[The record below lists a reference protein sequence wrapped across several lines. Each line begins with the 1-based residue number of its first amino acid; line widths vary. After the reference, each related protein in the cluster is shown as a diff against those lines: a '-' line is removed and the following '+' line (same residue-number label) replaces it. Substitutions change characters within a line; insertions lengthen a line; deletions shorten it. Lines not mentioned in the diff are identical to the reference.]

1 MVFNLTTMNKKF
13 PILLTVAGMLMINS
27 ACTDLKEQVLD
38 ENLGSTLTD
47 EQTANGLIAPVYA
60 LLPELHKHTNYF
72 ALQEISTD
80 EAILPYRGGTDWGD
94 NGIYLALHA
103 HNSTSTDPNIKG
115 TWDQIVQSI
124 SRSITAITTLSTAND
139 ANSALYLAEARG
151 MRAYYSMMMLDLFGI
166 VFVKEDA
173 GTTSTIVRGAE
184 AVAYIEK
191 EFLAI
196 EPTLQNRAAV
206 GSGRLTKAAVWGLL
220 ARLYLNSAVYKNI
233 YSPQFTFASTD
244 MDKVIE
250 YTDKIINSGE
260 YKLSADY
267 FSIFGN
273 TNHDNTELIFAVDQ
287 RPDLNGHNR
296 LAYFSLAGDQFPLA
310 AFPAANGTDGP
321 AITSDFY
328 QTWVQA
334 YGAVDPSRDPRFY
347 QENLSRYSNPADS
360 CVADA
365 SYKINRGIMR
375 GQQYGAIR
383 VNGAFLRC
391 PDGKLK
397 VGRLTNLSRNRGD
410 LPVNFTEKIDF
421 TTAGSGYSAGYRVE
435 KYEFSRVS
443 DTGRNKGEADISIL
457 RLADVYLMRAE
468 AKLRKSAGDA
478 TALTDVNTVRASRT
492 ATTPPPALTSM
503 NLDILYRERG
513 FELYWEML
521 RRTDMIRFGKYEGTW
536 TEKTNTDVHKRIFP
550 IPQTAIDGA
559 SNLPGYM
566 QQNTGY

>member
-1 MVFNLTTMNKKF
+1 MNKKL
-13 PILLTVAGMLMINS
+13 PIILTVASMLMITN

-38 ENLGSTLTD
+38 ETLGSTLTD

-103 HNSTSTDPNIKG
+103 HNSTSTDPNIKA
-115 TWDQIVQSI
+115 TWDQLVQSI
-124 SRSITAITTLSTAND
+124 SRSVTAITTLATAKD

-151 MRAYYSMMMLDLFGI
+151 MRAYYSLMTLDLFGI
-166 VFVKEDA
+166 VFVKEDP
-173 GTTSTIVRGAE
+173 GTPSTIIRGAE
-184 AVAYIEK
+184 AVSYIEK
-191 EFLAI
+191 ELLAI
-196 EPTLQNRAAV
+196 EPLVQNKAAV
-206 GSGRLTKAAVWGLL
+206 GPGRLTKAAVWGLL
-220 ARLYLNSAVYKNI
+220 ARLYLNAAVYRDI
-233 YSPQFTFASTD
+233 YASQFTFASGD

-250 YTDKIINSGE
+250 YTGKIIALGD

-273 TNHDNTELIFAVDQ
+273 TNHDNSELIFAVDQ

-296 LAYFSLAGDQFPLA
+296 LAYFSLSGDQFPLA

-328 QTWVQA
+328 QSWVQA
-334 YGAVDPSRDPRFY
+334 YGTVDPKSDPRFY
-347 QENLSRYSNPADS
+347 QENMSAYSNPADT
-360 CVADA
+360 CIADA
-365 SYKINRGIMR
+365 SYKINRGILR
-375 GQQYGAIR
+375 GQQYGAVR

-391 PDGKLK
+391 PDGKLRIGK
-397 VGRLTNLSRNRGD
+397 LTNLSRNRAD
-410 LPVNFTEKIDF
+410 LPVIFTEKIDF

-457 RLADVYLMRAE
+457 RLADIYLMRAE

-478 TALTDVNTVRASRT
+478 TALADVNTVRAART
-492 ATTPPPALTSM
+492 STTPAPALTSIT
-503 NLDILYRERG
+503 LDLLFRERG
-513 FELYWEML
+513 FELYWEMV

-566 QQNTGY
+566 KQNTGY